1 MSTRRIALPSLITL
15 TTLALAACSP
25 VVLPG
30 DDTDTDAGTGTGDG
44 TADDTGAEESG
55 GAEDG
60 SSPSDVPTACIDLE
74 PRVLAVFEANCAKCH
89 GAGSPAQGG
98 IDYILD
104 LDLLMAQSKVIPG
117 NPEESRVYDRMSAA
131 MSPMPPTS
139 ETQRPT
145 AADIESVGKWIDE
158 CAGVQSCA
166 EQPFISRDQILTKI
180 NQDLSTV
187 DLQALPFTRY
197 FTFVHLHNAGWC
209 DAEIEPFRQAL
220 AKLVNSLSQ
229 ETQIKAP
236 VAIDPDQRLIY
247 RIDISDYDWDADVI
261 DGIPEVFHLSKPTE
275 YFPNDEFEDDP
286 DDPRPF
292 DAVLELGNRSVEE
305 YRDKW
310 EMIADQ
316 NPYTVEYLGDL
327 ALNIKKQT
335 LTNFPIMQGDAFVD
349 VASRSPLYYD
359 ILGIPRRSAQL
370 KPGEDQDC
378 IGAGPASE
386 CLEEQLGI
394 NILKNISDE
403 FEKNDGVVARAG
415 FKKSDVSDFNRVIE
429 RHLFTNANNR
439 SFWISYDFAGQSG
452 KQNITVNPL
461 DFDFDGGE
469 LIFTL
474 PNGFQ
479 GYMLTNADGDRLD
492 EGPLNIVQDESQRDF
507 LVRNGV
513 SCMGCH
519 SSGMIKANDD
529 IRWALDNNMSEGNF
543 DAIERDQIRD
553 LYPTRDQFNALLDE
567 DIRRFND
574 SMALTSLPI
583 GGEKEQVLTT
593 FLSFDE
599 NVALRRVGAEFDLTE
614 MDMVQVVGKLS
625 DDLDD
630 LGEGNTIQRR
640 DFTNNFAVSA
650 CILKLGCTSACPGD
664 GDSPDV
670 RACTSIDVDGDGIV
684 DEL

>member
-197 FTFVHLHNAGWC
+197 FSFVHLHNAGWC

-236 VAIDPDQRLIY
+236 VAIDDQRLIY

-261 DGIPEVFHLSKPTE
+261 DGIPEVFQRSRRVLPERRVRGRPGRPAPVRRGARARQRRGVPRQVGDDRRPEPVHRRVPRRPRAQHQE
-275 YFPNDEFEDDP
+275 ADP
-286 DDPRPF
+286 DQLPDHAGRRVRRRRVALAALLRHPRHP
-292 DAVLELGNRSVEE
+292 AAQRQAAA
-305 YRDKW
+305 R
-310 EMIADQ
+310 
-316 NPYTVEYLGDL
+316 TR
-327 ALNIKKQT
+327 T
-335 LTNFPIMQGDAFVD
+335 
-349 VASRSPLYYD
+349 AS
-359 ILGIPRRSAQL
+359 
-370 KPGEDQDC
+370 
-378 IGAGPASE
+378 AGPASE

-394 NILKNISDE
+394 DILANISDE
-403 FEKNDGVVARAG
+403 FEKTTELSPAPA
-415 FKKSDVSDFNRVIE
+415 S
-429 RHLFTNANNR
+429 R
-439 SFWISYDFAGQSG
+439 S
-452 KQNITVNPL
+452 
-461 DFDFDGGE
+461 
-469 LIFTL
+469 
-474 PNGFQ
+474 
-479 GYMLTNADGDRLD
+479 
-492 EGPLNIVQDESQRDF
+492 
-507 LVRNGV
+507 
-513 SCMGCH
+513 
-519 SSGMIKANDD
+519 
-529 IRWALDNNMSEGNF
+529 
-543 DAIERDQIRD
+543 
-553 LYPTRDQFNALLDE
+553 PTCP
-567 DIRRFND
+567 
-574 SMALTSLPI
+574 TS
-583 GGEKEQVLTT
+583 T
-593 FLSFDE
+593 
-599 NVALRRVGAEFDLTE
+599 A
-614 MDMVQVVGKLS
+614 
-625 DDLDD
+625 
-630 LGEGNTIQRR
+630 
-640 DFTNNFAVSA
+640 
-650 CILKLGCTSACPGD
+650 
-664 GDSPDV
+664 
-670 RACTSIDVDGDGIV
+670 
-684 DEL
+684 